1 MKKHLFRV
9 YLVTVVL
16 MSSSGVLTGCM
27 MCFDCR
33 QKLQDMWLTGARIR
47 IEQNQNMYAPYWRN
61 KNKDPRFMGSRTLPN
76 GNIEDRYFDS
86 GGAIRG
92 VNGAPAFYPC
102 HYFYEYEPK
111 SGLIVNFRF
120 EEKEKYDCRATGA

>member
-27 MCFDCR
+27 LCFDCR

-47 IEQNQNMYAPYWRN
+47 IEQNQNMYAPYWAN
-61 KNKDPRFMGSRTLPN
+61 KNKNPRFMGSTTLHN
-76 GNIEDRYFDS
+76 GNIEDQYYDGLLRNK
-86 GGAIRG
+86 
-92 VNGAPAFYPC
+92 VKC

>member
-1 MKKHLFRV
+1 MKKHLLRV
-9 YLVTVVL
+9 FCVTVVL

-33 QKLQDMWLTGARIR
+33 RELQDMWLIDARMR
-47 IEQNQNMYAPYWRN
+47 VGQNMYAPYWQIRN
-61 KNKDPRFMGSRTLPN
+61 KSYSFFRSKVLFN
-76 GNIEDRYFDS
+76 GNIENEYVEGVGS
-86 GGAIRG
+86 VRG
-92 VNGAPAFYPC
+92 VNGAPNFHPC